1 MISNHIHRLTT
12 EYKDVY
18 TTVYA
23 LKSPNG
29 DILFDTASYDEDVE
43 DRILPFLNELGITS
57 ETLKYIFISHNH
69 NDHSGGLR
77 RLMQVFPNTCIVSRS
92 PDLQEAYRGCTFCH
106 PEDGDLLLD
115 TYRVVTIPGH
125 TLDSSALLDT
135 RTMTLITGDC
145 LQVVGLRG
153 SGDWAANISY
163 HADHL
168 CAIEKVRA
176 LEVQSILT
184 AHDYDPY
191 GYCAIGKAAVAQMLD
206 ACIAPIRRLKQL
218 ICENPALDNAQ
229 IRQLYSDPAIHLTI
243 GVHVVAAMRNALQ
256 QGDLSDL

>member
-43 DRILPFLNELGITS
+43 DRILPFLNALEIS
-57 ETLKYIFISHNH
+57 PETLKYIFISHAH
-69 NDHSGGLR
+69 QDHAGGLQ
-77 RLMQVFPNTCIVSRS
+77 RLMEAFPDACIVSRS
-92 PDLQEAYRGCTFCH
+92 PALQEAHKDRAFLC

-125 TLDSSALLDT
+125 TLDSCALLDK

-145 LQVVGLRG
+145 LQLYGLCG
-153 SGDWAANISY
+153 SGNWAANISY

-168 CAIEKVRA
+168 KAIEKVRA
-176 LEVQSILT
+176 MDVAQILT
-184 AHDYDPY
+184 AHNYEPF
-191 GYCAIGKAAVAQMLD
+191 GYRAEGEAEVNQMLN
-206 ACIAPIRRLKQL
+206 ACITPIRRLKQL
-218 ICENPALDNAQ
+218 ICENPALDDTQ
-229 IRQLYSDPAIHLTI
+229 IRQMFSDPAKSLFI
-243 GVHVVAAMRNALQ
+243 GTHVVAAMRNALQ